1 MDDAMTSEAGASP
14 GGAMP
19 VPPAPRR
26 REPLGHPG
34 PTWAGDGALGAP
46 PAAVRGEWHELTD
59 ADASAVAGGRTLGAL
74 PARVAAFV
82 IDELLMSF
90 VVGVVTA
97 IAGVEVVVAPG
108 ADFTTALA
116 ETQRQMQPF
125 LPLIYATQVL
135 FRWPWNAIGWSPGKR
150 LLGLRVVNAQGDAP
164 GLLRGFVRSLF
175 ALASD
180 LPLFIGYVWA
190 LFDGERRAW
199 HDHLART
206 WVVRARED
214 ADRR

>member
-1 MDDAMTSEAGASP
+1 MDDAMTSEVGASP
-14 GGAMP
+14 GGAT
-19 VPPAPRR
+19 PAPRR

-46 PAAVRGEWHELTD
+46 PAAAHGEWRE
-59 ADASAVAGGRTLGAL
+59 AEVAASAVAGGRTLGAL

-90 VVGVVTA
+90 VVGIITA
-97 IAGVEVVVAPG
+97 IVGVEVVVAPD
-108 ADFTTALA
+108 ADFATALA
-116 ETQRQMQPF
+116 ETQRQMQPM

-150 LLGLRVVNAQGDAP
+150 LLGLRVVDGQGNAP

-180 LPLFIGYVWA
+180 LPLFMGYVWA

-214 ADRR
+214 SERR